1 MYSCNFACH
10 FSVVAVFANPMRVK
24 FGDTEEGF
32 HAVGHL
38 VNKQTEQPAELT
50 GQPIG
55 PTVLDSDATDVQASD
70 PISQFQTFA
79 SDPISQF
86 QTPAA
91 PDIYID
97 GIFDGDDNVSTVSC
111 HDASLQF
118 GSGVFESFNRLNLKR
133 ALGSDDAG
141 SPSSGHQDA
150 GDKASNSVYD
160 ATREESPN
168 FDHANTLQA
177 VNQSLQLS
185 TPKFMWETEGF
196 LGAVFAQGGSV
207 VDQLFNTFP
216 LKRPAP
222 SFIDIADDRVDE
234 APVVKALRKGAVKP
248 IYLNSFSRASSENEG
263 SKRRSF
269 LSGWATLVLIDCSA
283 FSAFDDALSGHAEP
297 DRENVLRC
305 LTECFAAKATSTVG
319 KRLGSMSKYAAHCEA
334 KGLIAFPLSEKSLY
348 DYMSELHQN
357 LKSSASAGRSFL
369 EAIRFSAALLGL
381 HGLAKGQGPSTGDGA
396 CRASC
401 KSSPGHSAGS
411 SLDGTAG
418 CKAGGDLL

>member
-91 PDIYID
+91 PDIYVD

-185 TPKFMWETEGF
+185 TPEFMWETEGF
-196 LGAVFAQGGSV
+196 LGAVFAQGV
-207 VDQLFNTFP
+207 QWL
-216 LKRPAP
+216 
-222 SFIDIADDRVDE
+222 I
-234 APVVKALRKGAVKP
+234 
-248 IYLNSFSRASSENEG
+248 SFSIL
-263 SKRRSF
+263 F
-269 LSGWATLVLIDCSA
+269 
-283 FSAFDDALSGHAEP
+283 H
-297 DRENVLRC
+297 
-305 LTECFAAKATSTVG
+305 
-319 KRLGSMSKYAAHCEA
+319 
-334 KGLIAFPLSEKSLY
+334 
-348 DYMSELHQN
+348 
-357 LKSSASAGRSFL
+357 
-369 EAIRFSAALLGL
+369 
-381 HGLAKGQGPSTGDGA
+381 
-396 CRASC
+396 
-401 KSSPGHSAGS
+401 
-411 SLDGTAG
+411 
-418 CKAGGDLL
+418 